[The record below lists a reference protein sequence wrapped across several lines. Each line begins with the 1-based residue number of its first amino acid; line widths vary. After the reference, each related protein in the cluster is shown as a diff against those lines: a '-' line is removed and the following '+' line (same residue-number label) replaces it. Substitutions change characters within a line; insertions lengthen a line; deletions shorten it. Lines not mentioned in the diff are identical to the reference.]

1 MNKSKKTEDR
11 DELVMPR
18 CPFCGQAIIADREI
32 IDKKDA
38 ENYAAMHCKCKGAEG
53 YREKERMKEER
64 RRAEQALRDG
74 IDALGRFCDGKRHFL
89 HEDSRKMLFSVG
101 MEVVW
106 GHIDSV
112 TVKLGSIKVS
122 VKLDNDGKLFFK
134 KNYTETDSV
143 RVL

>member
-1 MNKSKKTEDR
+1 MGKWKVSCNYFNEIYHYQVYR
-11 DELVMPR
+11 LIDERAVDHS
-18 CPFCGQAIIADREI
+18 GNRE
-32 IDKKDA
+32 
-38 ENYAAMHCKCKGAEG
+38 
-53 YREKERMKEER
+53 YRGKERMKEER

-74 IDALGRFCDGKRHFL
+74 IDVLGRFCEGKGHFL

-101 MEVVW
+101 MEVVR

-112 TVKLGSIKVS
+112 SVKLGSIKVS

>member
-1 MNKSKKTEDR
+1 MNTSKKTQE
-11 DELVMPR
+11 ELVMPR
-18 CPFCGQAIIADREI
+18 CAFCGQAIIADREF
-32 IDKKDA
+32 IDSKDA
-38 ENYAAMHCKCKGAEG
+38 EHYATMHCKCKGAQS
-53 YREKERMKEER
+53 YQEKERMKEER

-74 IDALGRFCDGKRHFL
+74 IDALARFCESKGHFL

-101 MEVVW
+101 LEVVK

-112 TVKLGSIKVS
+112 SVKLGSIKVS
-122 VKLDNDGKLFFK
+122 VKLDSDGKLFFK